1 MIRNMKNLLLYTVFA
16 LLLSSCGIYN
26 KYKPVE
32 KVDANLY
39 GEQYANE
46 DTVSF
51 AQVNWRDLFKDPIL
65 QKHIDSALVRNADMQ
80 SAYLKSEQAKA
91 ALMTARLSYLPSFAF
106 APQGTIGTVEFSNT
120 AYTYNLPL
128 SATWELDIFGKI
140 RNKKMSA
147 KAAYMQ
153 SKEYIQAVR
162 TQLIATTANLYY
174 TLLMLDAQYEIIC
187 QTEKVWKE
195 SVDATRALK
204 DAGYVN
210 QAALAQTEANYYSI
224 IAGKLDLEEQLNKTE
239 NAFSLL
245 LFNTPSKIERGKL
258 SEQDFTQ
265 EFSVGIPLL
274 LLSNRPDVKMAELS
288 LAQAFYATNSARAA
302 FYPSVS
308 LQGILGWTNSANG
321 VALDPLTMIGSA
333 IGSLTM
339 PLFNRGAN
347 IAQLKIAKAKQEEAK
362 IAFTQ
367 TLLSAGKEVNE
378 ALTKYQTAHNKAE
391 LYKKQIESLTSAAES
406 TSLLMKYGST
416 NYLEVLVAQQTLLQ
430 AQLNQ
435 VANRLT
441 EIQGLVTLYSALG
454 GGRE

>member
-1 MIRNMKNLLLYTVFA
+1 MKKILLYTIAV

-32 KVDANLY
+32 EVDKNLY
-39 GEQYANE
+39 GEEFAND

-51 AQVNWRDLFKDPIL
+51 AQVNWRELFKDPIL

-80 SAYLKSEQAKA
+80 AAYLKSEQARA
-91 ALMTARLSYLPSFAF
+91 ALMTSRLSYLPSFAF
-106 APQGTIGTVEFSNT
+106 APTGTIGTVEFNNT
-120 AYTYNLPL
+120 AYSYNLPI
-128 SATWELDIFGKI
+128 SATWELDVFGKI
-140 RNKKMSA
+140 RNKKLAA

-162 TQLIATTANLYY
+162 TQLIATTANVYY
-174 TLLMLDAQYEIIC
+174 TLLMLDAQYDIVC
-187 QTEKVWKE
+187 KTEQVWKE

-204 DAGYVN
+204 EAGYVD
-210 QAALAQTEANYYSI
+210 QAALAQTEATYYSVVTS
-224 IAGKLDLEEQLNKTE
+224 KLDLQEQINKTE
-239 NAFSLL
+239 NTLSLL
-245 LFNTPSKIERGKL
+245 LFNSPTKVERGKL
-258 SEQDFTQ
+258 SDQDFTE

-274 LLSNRPDVKMAELS
+274 LLSNRPDVKMAEYS
-288 LAQAFYATNSARAA
+288 LAQAFYTTNSARAA
-302 FYPSVS
+302 FYPSIS

-321 VALDPLTMIGSA
+321 VVLDPLTMIGSA

-347 IAQLKIAKAKQEEAK
+347 IAQLKIAKAAQQEAK
-362 IAFTQ
+362 IKFTQ

-378 ALTKYQTAHNKAE
+378 ALTKYQTAHNKSE
-391 LYKKQIESLTSAAES
+391 LYKKQVESLTSAVES

-416 NYLEVLVAQQTLLQ
+416 TYLEVLVAQQTLLQ

-435 VANRLT
+435 VANRVT

>member
-1 MIRNMKNLLLYTVFA
+1 MKKILLYTISA
-16 LLLSSCGIYN
+16 LLISGCGIYN

-32 KVDANLY
+32 EVNSNLY
-39 GEQYANE
+39 GEQFAND
-46 DTVSF
+46 DTTSF
-51 AQVNWRDLFKDPIL
+51 AQVNWREIFKDPIL
-65 QKHIDSALVRNADMQ
+65 QKHIDSVLVNNPDMQ
-80 SAYLKSEQAKA
+80 AAYLKSEQARA

-106 APQGTIGTVEFSNT
+106 APTGTIGTVEFSNT
-120 AYTYNLPL
+120 LYTYNLPL

-140 RNKKMSA
+140 RNKKMAA

-162 TQLIATTANLYY
+162 TQLISTTANVYY
-174 TLLMLDAQYEIIC
+174 TLLMLDAQYEIVC
-187 QTEKVWKE
+187 KTETIWKE
-195 SVDATRALK
+195 SVEATRALK

-210 QAALAQTEANYYSI
+210 ETALAQTEANYFSVV
-224 IAGKLDLEEQLNKTE
+224 ASKLDLQEQINKTE
-239 NAFSLL
+239 NALSLL
-245 LFNTPSKIERGKL
+245 LFNTPSHIERGKL
-258 SEQDFTQ
+258 SEQDFTE
-265 EFSVGIPLL
+265 EFKLGIPLL

-302 FYPSVS
+302 FYPSIS
-308 LQGILGWTNSANG
+308 LQGVLGWTNSANG

-347 IAQLKIAKAKQEEAK
+347 IAQLKIAKAQQEEAK
-362 IAFTQ
+362 LTFTK

-391 LYKKQIESLTSAAES
+391 LYKQQIESLSSAAEN
-406 TSLLMKYGST
+406 TALLMKYGST

-435 VANRLT
+435 VANRLA
-441 EIQGLVTLYSALG
+441 EIQGLVTLYNALG

>member
-1 MIRNMKNLLLYTVFA
+1 
-16 LLLSSCGIYN
+16 
-26 KYKPVE
+26 
-32 KVDANLY
+32 
-39 GEQYANE
+39 
-46 DTVSF
+46 
-51 AQVNWRDLFKDPIL
+51 
-65 QKHIDSALVRNADMQ
+65 
-80 SAYLKSEQAKA
+80 
-91 ALMTARLSYLPSFAF
+91 MTARLSYLPSFAF
-106 APQGTIGTVEFSNT
+106 APTGTIGTVEFSNT
-120 AYTYNLPL
+120 LYTYNLPL

-140 RNKKMSA
+140 RNKKMAA

-162 TQLIATTANLYY
+162 TQLISTTANVYY
-174 TLLMLDAQYEIIC
+174 TLLMLDAQYEIVC
-187 QTEKVWKE
+187 KTETIWKE
-195 SVDATRALK
+195 SVEATRALK

-210 QAALAQTEANYYSI
+210 ETALAQTEANYFSVV
-224 IAGKLDLEEQLNKTE
+224 AGKLDLQEQINKTE
-239 NAFSLL
+239 NTLSLL
-245 LFNTPSKIERGKL
+245 LFNTPSHIERGKL
-258 SEQDFTQ
+258 SEQDFTE
-265 EFSVGIPLL
+265 EFKLGIPLL

-302 FYPSVS
+302 FYPSIS
-308 LQGILGWTNSANG
+308 LQGVLGWTNSANG

-347 IAQLKIAKAKQEEAK
+347 IAQLKIAKAQQEEAK
-362 IAFTQ
+362 LTFTK

-391 LYKKQIESLTSAAES
+391 LYKQQIESLSSAAES
-406 TSLLMKYGST
+406 TALLMKYGST

-435 VANRLT
+435 VANRLA
-441 EIQGLVTLYSALG
+441 EIQGLVTLYNALG

>member
-1 MIRNMKNLLLYTVFA
+1 MKKILLYTISA
-16 LLLSSCGIYN
+16 LLISGCGIYN

-32 KVDANLY
+32 EVNSNLY
-39 GEQYANE
+39 GEQFAND
-46 DTVSF
+46 DTTGF
-51 AQVNWRDLFKDPIL
+51 AQVNWREIFKDPIL
-65 QKHIDSALVRNADMQ
+65 QKHIDSVLVNNPDMQ
-80 SAYLKSEQAKA
+80 AAYLKSEQARA

-106 APQGTIGTVEFSNT
+106 APTGTIGTVEFSNT
-120 AYTYNLPL
+120 LYTYNLPL

-140 RNKKMSA
+140 RNKKMAA

-162 TQLIATTANLYY
+162 TQLISTTANVYY
-174 TLLMLDAQYEIIC
+174 TLLMLDAQYEIVC
-187 QTEKVWKE
+187 KTETIWKE
-195 SVDATRALK
+195 SVEATRALK

-210 QAALAQTEANYYSI
+210 ETALAQTEANYFSVV
-224 IAGKLDLEEQLNKTE
+224 ASKLDLQEQINKTE
-239 NAFSLL
+239 NALSLL
-245 LFNTPSKIERGKL
+245 LFNTPSHIERGKL
-258 SEQDFTQ
+258 SEQDFTE
-265 EFSVGIPLL
+265 EFKLGIPLL

-302 FYPSVS
+302 FYPSIS
-308 LQGILGWTNSANG
+308 LQGVLGWTNSANG

-347 IAQLKIAKAKQEEAK
+347 IAQLKIAKAQQEEAK
-362 IAFTQ
+362 LTFTK

-391 LYKKQIESLTSAAES
+391 LYKQQIESLSSAAES
-406 TSLLMKYGST
+406 TALLMKYGST

-435 VANRLT
+435 VANRLA
-441 EIQGLVTLYSALG
+441 EIQGLVTLYNALG

>member
-1 MIRNMKNLLLYTVFA
+1 MKKILLYTISA
-16 LLLSSCGIYN
+16 LLISGCGIYN

-32 KVDANLY
+32 EVNNNLY
-39 GEQYANE
+39 GEQFAND
-46 DTVSF
+46 DTTSF
-51 AQVNWRDLFKDPIL
+51 AQVNWREIFKDPIL
-65 QKHIDSALVRNADMQ
+65 QKHIDSVLVNNPDMQ
-80 SAYLKSEQAKA
+80 SAYLKSEQARA

-106 APQGTIGTVEFSNT
+106 APTGTIGTVEFSNT
-120 AYTYNLPL
+120 LYTYNLPL

-140 RNKKMSA
+140 RNKKMAA

-162 TQLIATTANLYY
+162 TQLISTTANVYY
-174 TLLMLDAQYEIIC
+174 TLLMLDAQYEIVC
-187 QTEKVWKE
+187 KTETIWKE
-195 SVDATRALK
+195 SVEATRALK

-210 QAALAQTEANYYSI
+210 ETALAQTEANYFSVV
-224 IAGKLDLEEQLNKTE
+224 AGKLDLQEQINKTE
-239 NAFSLL
+239 NALSLL
-245 LFNTPSKIERGKL
+245 LFNTPSHIERGKL
-258 SEQDFTQ
+258 SEQDFTE
-265 EFSVGIPLL
+265 EFKLGIPLL

-302 FYPSVS
+302 FYPSIS
-308 LQGILGWTNSANG
+308 LQGVLGWTNSANG

-347 IAQLKIAKAKQEEAK
+347 IAQLKIAKAQQEEAK
-362 IAFTQ
+362 LTFTK

-391 LYKKQIESLTSAAES
+391 LYKQQIESLSSAAES
-406 TSLLMKYGST
+406 TALLMKYGST

-435 VANRLT
+435 VANRLA
-441 EIQGLVTLYSALG
+441 EIQGLVTLYNALG

>member
-1 MIRNMKNLLLYTVFA
+1 MKKILLYTISA
-16 LLLSSCGIYN
+16 LLISGCGIYN

-32 KVDANLY
+32 EVNNNLY
-39 GEQYANE
+39 GEQFAND
-46 DTVSF
+46 DTTSF
-51 AQVNWRDLFKDPIL
+51 AQVNWREIFKDPIL
-65 QKHIDSALVRNADMQ
+65 QKHIDSVLVNNPDMQ
-80 SAYLKSEQAKA
+80 AAYLKSEQARA

-106 APQGTIGTVEFSNT
+106 APTGTIGTVEFSNT
-120 AYTYNLPL
+120 LYTYNLPL

-140 RNKKMSA
+140 RNKKMAA

-162 TQLIATTANLYY
+162 TQLISTTANVYY
-174 TLLMLDAQYEIIC
+174 TLLMLDAQYEIVC
-187 QTEKVWKE
+187 KTETIWKE
-195 SVDATRALK
+195 SVEATRALK

-210 QAALAQTEANYYSI
+210 ETALAQTEANYFSVV
-224 IAGKLDLEEQLNKTE
+224 AGKLDLQEQINKTE
-239 NAFSLL
+239 HALSLL
-245 LFNTPSKIERGKL
+245 LFNTPSHIERGKL
-258 SEQDFTQ
+258 SEQDFTE
-265 EFSVGIPLL
+265 EFKLGIPLL

-302 FYPSVS
+302 FYPSIS
-308 LQGILGWTNSANG
+308 LQGVLGWTNSANG

-347 IAQLKIAKAKQEEAK
+347 IAQLKIAKAQQEEAK
-362 IAFTQ
+362 LTFTK

-391 LYKKQIESLTSAAES
+391 LYKQQIESLSSAAES
-406 TSLLMKYGST
+406 TALLMKYGST

-435 VANRLT
+435 VANRLA
-441 EIQGLVTLYSALG
+441 EIQGLVTLYNALG

>member
-1 MIRNMKNLLLYTVFA
+1 MKKILLYTISA
-16 LLLSSCGIYN
+16 LLISGCGIYN

-32 KVDANLY
+32 EVSSNLY
-39 GEQYANE
+39 GEQFAND
-46 DTVSF
+46 DTTSF
-51 AQVNWRDLFKDPIL
+51 AQVNWREIFKDPIL
-65 QKHIDSALVRNADMQ
+65 QKHIDSVLVNNPDMQ
-80 SAYLKSEQAKA
+80 AAYLKSEQARA

-106 APQGTIGTVEFSNT
+106 APTGTIGTVEFSNT
-120 AYTYNLPL
+120 LYTYNLPL

-140 RNKKMSA
+140 RNKKMAA

-162 TQLIATTANLYY
+162 TQLISTTANVYY
-174 TLLMLDAQYEIIC
+174 TLLMLDAQYEIVC
-187 QTEKVWKE
+187 KTETIWKE
-195 SVDATRALK
+195 SVEATRALK

-210 QAALAQTEANYYSI
+210 ETALAQTEANYFSVV
-224 IAGKLDLEEQLNKTE
+224 AGKLDLQEQINKTE
-239 NAFSLL
+239 NALSLL
-245 LFNTPSKIERGKL
+245 LFNTPSHIERGKL
-258 SEQDFTQ
+258 SEQDFTE
-265 EFSVGIPLL
+265 EFKLGIPLL

-302 FYPSVS
+302 FYPSIS
-308 LQGILGWTNSANG
+308 LQGVLGWTNSANG

-347 IAQLKIAKAKQEEAK
+347 IAQLKIAKAQQEEAK
-362 IAFTQ
+362 LTFTK

-391 LYKKQIESLTSAAES
+391 LYKQQIESLSSAAES
-406 TSLLMKYGST
+406 TALLMKYGST

-435 VANRLT
+435 VANRLA
-441 EIQGLVTLYSALG
+441 EIQGLVTLYNALG

>member
-1 MIRNMKNLLLYTVFA
+1 MKKILLYTISA
-16 LLLSSCGIYN
+16 LLISGCGIYN

-32 KVDANLY
+32 EVNSNLY
-39 GEQYANE
+39 GEQFAND
-46 DTVSF
+46 DTTSF
-51 AQVNWRDLFKDPIL
+51 AQVNWREIFKDPIL
-65 QKHIDSALVRNADMQ
+65 QKHIDSVLVNNPDMQ
-80 SAYLKSEQAKA
+80 AAYLKSEQARA

-106 APQGTIGTVEFSNT
+106 APTGTIGTVEFSNT
-120 AYTYNLPL
+120 LYTYNLPL

-140 RNKKMSA
+140 RNKKMAA

-162 TQLIATTANLYY
+162 TQLISTTANVYY
-174 TLLMLDAQYEIIC
+174 TLLMLDAQYEIVC
-187 QTEKVWKE
+187 KTETIWKE
-195 SVDATRALK
+195 SVEATRALK

-210 QAALAQTEANYYSI
+210 ETALAQTEANYFSVV
-224 IAGKLDLEEQLNKTE
+224 ASKLDLQEQINKTE
-239 NAFSLL
+239 NALSLL
-245 LFNTPSKIERGKL
+245 LFNTPSHIERGKL
-258 SEQDFTQ
+258 SEQDFTE
-265 EFSVGIPLL
+265 EFKLGIPLL

-302 FYPSVS
+302 FYPSIS
-308 LQGILGWTNSANG
+308 LQGVLGWTNSANG

-347 IAQLKIAKAKQEEAK
+347 IAQLKIAKAQQEEAK
-362 IAFTQ
+362 LTFTK

-391 LYKKQIESLTSAAES
+391 LYKQQIESLSSAAES
-406 TSLLMKYGST
+406 TALLMKYGST

-435 VANRLT
+435 VANRLA
-441 EIQGLVTLYSALG
+441 EIQGLVTLYNALG

>member
-1 MIRNMKNLLLYTVFA
+1 MKNLLLYTVFA

-65 QKHIDSALVRNADMQ
+65 QKHIDSALVRNVDMQ

-204 DAGYVN
+204 EAGYVN
-210 QAALAQTEANYYSI
+210 QAALAQTEANYYSVV
-224 IAGKLDLEEQLNKTE
+224 AGKLDLQEQLNKTE

-245 LFNTPSKIERGKL
+245 LFSTPSKIERGKL

-265 EFSVGIPLL
+265 EFSLGIPLL

-308 LQGILGWTNSANG
+308 LQGVLGWTNSANG

-435 VANRLT
+435 VANRLA

>member
-1 MIRNMKNLLLYTVFA
+1 MKKILLYTISA
-16 LLLSSCGIYN
+16 LLISGCGIYN

-32 KVDANLY
+32 EVNTNLY
-39 GEQYANE
+39 GEQFAND
-46 DTVSF
+46 DTTSF
-51 AQVNWRDLFKDPIL
+51 AQVNWREIFKDPIL
-65 QKHIDSALVRNADMQ
+65 QKHIDSVLVNNPDMQ
-80 SAYLKSEQAKA
+80 AAYLKSEQARA

-106 APQGTIGTVEFSNT
+106 APTGTIGTVEFSNT
-120 AYTYNLPL
+120 LYTYNLPL

-140 RNKKMSA
+140 RNKKMAA

-162 TQLIATTANLYY
+162 TQLISTTANVYY
-174 TLLMLDAQYEIIC
+174 TLLMLDAQYEIVC
-187 QTEKVWKE
+187 KTETIWKE
-195 SVDATRALK
+195 SVEATKALK

-210 QAALAQTEANYYSI
+210 ETALAQTEANYYSVV
-224 IAGKLDLEEQLNKTE
+224 AGKLDLQEQINKTE
-239 NAFSLL
+239 NALSLL
-245 LFNTPSKIERGKL
+245 LFNTPSHIERGKL
-258 SEQDFTQ
+258 SEQDFTE
-265 EFSVGIPLL
+265 EFKLGIPLL

-302 FYPSVS
+302 FYPSIS
-308 LQGILGWTNSANG
+308 LQGVLGWTNSANG

-347 IAQLKIAKAKQEEAK
+347 IAQLKIAKAQQEEAK
-362 IAFTQ
+362 LTFTK

-391 LYKKQIESLTSAAES
+391 LYKQQIESLSSAAES
-406 TSLLMKYGST
+406 TALLMKYGST

-435 VANRLT
+435 VANRLA
-441 EIQGLVTLYSALG
+441 EIQGLVTLYNALG

>member
-1 MIRNMKNLLLYTVFA
+1 MKKILLYTISA
-16 LLLSSCGIYN
+16 LLISGCGIYN

-32 KVDANLY
+32 EVNTNLY
-39 GEQYANE
+39 GEQFAND
-46 DTVSF
+46 DTTSF
-51 AQVNWRDLFKDPIL
+51 AQVNWREIFKDPIL
-65 QKHIDSALVRNADMQ
+65 QKHIDSVLVNNPDMQ
-80 SAYLKSEQAKA
+80 SAYLKSEQARA

-106 APQGTIGTVEFSNT
+106 APTGTIGTVEFSNT
-120 AYTYNLPL
+120 LYTYNLPL

-140 RNKKMSA
+140 RNKKMAA

-162 TQLIATTANLYY
+162 TQLISTTANVYY
-174 TLLMLDAQYEIIC
+174 TLLMLDAQYEIVC
-187 QTEKVWKE
+187 KTETIWKE
-195 SVDATRALK
+195 SVEATRALK

-210 QAALAQTEANYYSI
+210 ETALAQTEANYFSVV
-224 IAGKLDLEEQLNKTE
+224 AGKLDLQEQINKTE
-239 NAFSLL
+239 NALSLL
-245 LFNTPSKIERGKL
+245 LFNTPSHIERGKL
-258 SEQDFTQ
+258 SEQDFTE
-265 EFSVGIPLL
+265 EFKLGIPLL

-302 FYPSVS
+302 FYPSIS
-308 LQGILGWTNSANG
+308 LQGVLGWTNSANG

-347 IAQLKIAKAKQEEAK
+347 IAQLKIAKAQQEEAK
-362 IAFTQ
+362 LTFTK

-391 LYKKQIESLTSAAES
+391 LYKQQIESLSSAAES
-406 TSLLMKYGST
+406 TALLMKYGST

-435 VANRLT
+435 VANRLA
-441 EIQGLVTLYSALG
+441 EIQGLVTLYNALG

>member
-1 MIRNMKNLLLYTVFA
+1 MKKILLYTISA
-16 LLLSSCGIYN
+16 LLISGCGIYN

-32 KVDANLY
+32 EVNTNLY
-39 GEQYANE
+39 GEQFAND
-46 DTVSF
+46 DTTSF
-51 AQVNWRDLFKDPIL
+51 AQVNWREIFKDPIL
-65 QKHIDSALVRNADMQ
+65 QKHIDSVLVNNPDMQ
-80 SAYLKSEQAKA
+80 SAYLKSEQARA

-106 APQGTIGTVEFSNT
+106 APTGTIGTVEFSNT
-120 AYTYNLPL
+120 LYTYNLPL

-140 RNKKMSA
+140 RNKKMAA

-162 TQLIATTANLYY
+162 TQLISTTANVYY
-174 TLLMLDAQYEIIC
+174 TLLMLDAQYEIVC
-187 QTEKVWKE
+187 KTETIWKE
-195 SVDATRALK
+195 SVEATRALK

-210 QAALAQTEANYYSI
+210 ETALAQTEANYFSVV
-224 IAGKLDLEEQLNKTE
+224 AGKLDLQEQINKTE
-239 NAFSLL
+239 NTLSLL
-245 LFNTPSKIERGKL
+245 LFNTPSHIERGKL
-258 SEQDFTQ
+258 SEQDFTE
-265 EFSVGIPLL
+265 EFKLGIPLL

-302 FYPSVS
+302 FYPSIS
-308 LQGILGWTNSANG
+308 LQGVLGWTNSANG

-347 IAQLKIAKAKQEEAK
+347 IAQLKIAKAQQEEAK
-362 IAFTQ
+362 LTFTK

-378 ALTKYQTAHNKAE
+378 ALTKYQTAHNKTE
-391 LYKKQIESLTSAAES
+391 LYKQQIESLSSAAES
-406 TSLLMKYGST
+406 TALLMKYGST

-435 VANRLT
+435 VANRLA
-441 EIQGLVTLYSALG
+441 EIQGLVTLYNALG

>member
-1 MIRNMKNLLLYTVFA
+1 MKKILLYTISA
-16 LLLSSCGIYN
+16 LLISGCGIYN

-32 KVDANLY
+32 EVNSNLY
-39 GEQYANE
+39 GEQFAND
-46 DTVSF
+46 DTTSF
-51 AQVNWRDLFKDPIL
+51 AQVNWREIFKDPIL
-65 QKHIDSALVRNADMQ
+65 QKHIDSVLVNNPDMQ
-80 SAYLKSEQAKA
+80 AAYLKSEQARA

-106 APQGTIGTVEFSNT
+106 APTGTIGTVEFSNT
-120 AYTYNLPL
+120 LYTYNLPL

-140 RNKKMSA
+140 RNKKMAA

-162 TQLIATTANLYY
+162 TQLISTTANVYY
-174 TLLMLDAQYEIIC
+174 TLLMLDAQYEIVC
-187 QTEKVWKE
+187 NTETIWKE
-195 SVDATRALK
+195 SVEATRALK

-210 QAALAQTEANYYSI
+210 ETALAQTEANYFSVV
-224 IAGKLDLEEQLNKTE
+224 ASKLDLQEQINKTE
-239 NAFSLL
+239 NALSLL
-245 LFNTPSKIERGKL
+245 LFNTPSHIERGKL
-258 SEQDFTQ
+258 SEQDFTE
-265 EFSVGIPLL
+265 EFKLGIPLL

-302 FYPSVS
+302 FYPSIS
-308 LQGILGWTNSANG
+308 LQGVLGWTNSANG

-347 IAQLKIAKAKQEEAK
+347 IAQLKIAKAQQEEAK
-362 IAFTQ
+362 LTFTK

-391 LYKKQIESLTSAAES
+391 LYKQQIESLSSAAEN
-406 TSLLMKYGST
+406 TALLMKYGST

-435 VANRLT
+435 VANRLA
-441 EIQGLVTLYSALG
+441 EIQGLVTLYNALG

>member
-1 MIRNMKNLLLYTVFA
+1 MKKILLYTISA
-16 LLLSSCGIYN
+16 LLISGCGIYN

-32 KVDANLY
+32 EVNNNLY
-39 GEQYANE
+39 GEQFAND
-46 DTVSF
+46 DTKSF
-51 AQVNWRDLFKDPIL
+51 AQVNWREIFKDPIL
-65 QKHIDSALVRNADMQ
+65 QKHIDSVLVNNPDMQ
-80 SAYLKSEQAKA
+80 AAYLKSEQARA

-106 APQGTIGTVEFSNT
+106 TPTGTIGTVEFSNT
-120 AYTYNLPL
+120 LYTYNLPL

-140 RNKKMSA
+140 RNKKMAA

-162 TQLIATTANLYY
+162 TQLISTTANVYY
-174 TLLMLDAQYEIIC
+174 TLLMLDAQYEIVC
-187 QTEKVWKE
+187 KTETIWKE
-195 SVDATRALK
+195 SVEATRALK

-210 QAALAQTEANYYSI
+210 ETALAQTEANYFSVV
-224 IAGKLDLEEQLNKTE
+224 AGKLDLQEQINKTE
-239 NAFSLL
+239 NALSLL
-245 LFNTPSKIERGKL
+245 LFNTPSHIERGKL
-258 SEQDFTQ
+258 SEQDFTE
-265 EFSVGIPLL
+265 EFKLGIPLL

-302 FYPSVS
+302 FYPSIS
-308 LQGILGWTNSANG
+308 LQGVLGWTNSANG

-347 IAQLKIAKAKQEEAK
+347 IAQLKIAKAQQEEAK
-362 IAFTQ
+362 LTFTK

-391 LYKKQIESLTSAAES
+391 LYKQQIESLSSAAKS
-406 TSLLMKYGST
+406 TALLMKYGST

-435 VANRLT
+435 VANRLA
-441 EIQGLVTLYSALG
+441 EIQGLVTLYNALG

>member
-1 MIRNMKNLLLYTVFA
+1 MKKILLYTISA
-16 LLLSSCGIYN
+16 LLISGCGIYN

-32 KVDANLY
+32 EVNSNLY
-39 GEQYANE
+39 GEQFAND
-46 DTVSF
+46 DTTSF
-51 AQVNWRDLFKDPIL
+51 AQVNWREIFKDPIL
-65 QKHIDSALVRNADMQ
+65 QKHIDSVLVNNPDMQ
-80 SAYLKSEQAKA
+80 AAYLKSEQARA

-106 APQGTIGTVEFSNT
+106 APTGTIGTVEFSNT
-120 AYTYNLPL
+120 LYTYNLPL

-140 RNKKMSA
+140 RNKKMAA

-162 TQLIATTANLYY
+162 TQLISTTANVYY
-174 TLLMLDAQYEIIC
+174 TLLMLDAQYEIVC
-187 QTEKVWKE
+187 KTETIWKE
-195 SVDATRALK
+195 SVEATRALK

-210 QAALAQTEANYYSI
+210 ETALAQTEANYFSVV
-224 IAGKLDLEEQLNKTE
+224 ASKLDLQEQINKTE
-239 NAFSLL
+239 NALSLL
-245 LFNTPSKIERGKL
+245 LFNTPSHIERGKL
-258 SEQDFTQ
+258 SEQDFTE
-265 EFSVGIPLL
+265 EFKLGIPLL

-302 FYPSVS
+302 FYPSIS
-308 LQGILGWTNSANG
+308 LQGVLGWTNSVNG

-347 IAQLKIAKAKQEEAK
+347 IAQLKIAKAQQEEAK
-362 IAFTQ
+362 LTFTK

-391 LYKKQIESLTSAAES
+391 LYKQQIESLSSAAEN
-406 TSLLMKYGST
+406 TALLMKYGST

-435 VANRLT
+435 VANRLA
-441 EIQGLVTLYSALG
+441 EIQGLVTLYNALG

>member
-1 MIRNMKNLLLYTVFA
+1 MKNLLLYTVFA

-26 KYKPVE
+26 KYKPATE
-32 KVDANLY
+32 VDANLY

-65 QKHIDSALVRNADMQ
+65 QKHIDSALVRNADIQ
-80 SAYLKSEQAKA
+80 AAYLKSEQAKA
-91 ALMTARLSYLPSFAF
+91 ALMTARLSYLPSIAF

-174 TLLMLDAQYEIIC
+174 TLLMLDAQYEIVC

-195 SVDATRALK
+195 SVDATKALK

-210 QAALAQTEANYYSI
+210 QSALAQTEANYYSVV
-224 IAGKLDLEEQLNKTE
+224 ASKLDLEEQLNKTE

-258 SEQDFTQ
+258 SEQNFTQ

-302 FYPSVS
+302 FYPSIS
-308 LQGILGWTNSANG
+308 LQGILGWTNSASG

-339 PLFNRGAN
+339 PLFNKGAN

-378 ALTKYQTAHNKAE
+378 ALTKYQTAHNKSE
-391 LYKKQIESLTSAAES
+391 LYQKQVESLTSAAES
-406 TSLLMKYGST
+406 TALLMKYGST

-435 VANRLT
+435 VANRVS

>member
-1 MIRNMKNLLLYTVFA
+1 MKNLLLYTVFA

-204 DAGYVN
+204 EAGYVN
-210 QAALAQTEANYYSI
+210 QAALAQTEANYYSVV
-224 IAGKLDLEEQLNKTE
+224 AGKLDLQEQLNKTE

-245 LFNTPSKIERGKL
+245 LFSTPSKIERGKL

-308 LQGILGWTNSANG
+308 LQGVLGWTNSANG

-333 IGSLTM
+333 I
-339 PLFNRGAN
+339 
-347 IAQLKIAKAKQEEAK
+347 
-362 IAFTQ
+362 
-367 TLLSAGKEVNE
+367 
-378 ALTKYQTAHNKAE
+378 
-391 LYKKQIESLTSAAES
+391 
-406 TSLLMKYGST
+406 
-416 NYLEVLVAQQTLLQ
+416 
-430 AQLNQ
+430 
-435 VANRLT
+435 
-441 EIQGLVTLYSALG
+441 
-454 GGRE
+454 